1 MRHDLD
7 QIDAQFVDSWLQGWN
22 EHDLDQVFSRFADE
36 VVFTSPWPHSYLRTA
51 TA

>member
-22 EHDLDQVFSRFADE
+22 EHDLDQVFSRFAE
-36 VVFTSPWPHSYLRTA
+36 KWSSPRRGRTA
-51 TA
+51 T